1 METDPAKVD
10 QLLDLV
16 VHRLFC
22 DLTDEVPAYRVVIIQ
37 QRFIKKIIEKAQS
50 VEDIM

>member
-1 METDPAKVD
+1 MLADPFKVD

-22 DLTDEVPAYRVVIIQ
+22 DLTDEVRDYRVVTIM
-37 QRFIKKIIEKAQS
+37 QRFIK
-50 VEDIM
+50 